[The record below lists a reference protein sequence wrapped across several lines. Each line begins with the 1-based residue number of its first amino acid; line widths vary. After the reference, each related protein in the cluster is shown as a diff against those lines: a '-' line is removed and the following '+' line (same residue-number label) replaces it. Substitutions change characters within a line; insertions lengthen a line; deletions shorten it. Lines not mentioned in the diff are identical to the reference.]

1 MENLFQE
8 WAYVE
13 LMGHNKICGLVSEY
27 KFGGESMIRVDVPEV
42 GDIPKFSKLFN
53 ISAIYAI
60 TPMLE
65 ADAKAYAKIVKAVPL
80 DQFDMS
86 RILAAKMKQLEIESK
101 TAYNDRDDEGDDIIF

>member
-27 KFGGESMIRVDVPEV
+27 KFGNESMIRVDVPEV
-42 GDIPKFSKLFN
+42 GNIPKFSKLFN

-65 ADAKAYAKIVKAVPL
+65 ADAKAYANIVKAVPL

-86 RILAAKMKQLEIESK
+86 RILAAKMKQLEIADELS
-101 TAYNDRDDEGDDIIF
+101 AEGDDDNDDMNF